1 MNIKDIARLAEVGVS
16 TVSRVINNHP
26 DVKEST
32 REKILKIIKESNYIP
47 NNSARILKQN
57 STKNIGVL
65 VKGVF
70 NPFFS
75 EMTNIIGNIITENG
89 YTMILQQNDFNMYQ
103 DVETMIGFVKEKRLQ
118 GVICLGGNF
127 TEIEEDSFDDI
138 KVPVVLTSVNT
149 ISKKGKKNYSSV
161 GIDNSQSA
169 YEAVNYLIGKGHR
182 NIALILG
189 EANDM
194 GVSWWRL
201 GGYKKALE
209 DNSIEVDEEL
219 IMSGDYTSSRA
230 YEKVKEILKT
240 RKDIT
245 AIFALSDIM
254 ALGAM
259 KAVIDSGL
267 RVPED
272 ISIIGFDG
280 MEESKYYNPSITT
293 VKQPKREMAETSINL
308 LFSLMNT
315 DIDNKHI
322 ILDTALVER
331 DSCFNI

>member
-1 MNIKDIARLAEVGVS
+1 
-16 TVSRVINNHP
+16 
-26 DVKEST
+26 
-32 REKILKIIKESNYIP
+32 
-47 NNSARILKQN
+47 
-57 STKNIGVL
+57 
-65 VKGVF
+65 
-70 NPFFS
+70 
-75 EMTNIIGNIITENG
+75 MTNIIGNIITENG

-138 KVPVVLTSVNT
+138 RVPVVLTSVNT

-169 YEAVNYLIGKGHR
+169 YKAVNYLIGKGHR

-322 ILDTALVER
+322 ILDTELVER

>member
-1 MNIKDIARLAEVGVS
+1 MNIKDIARLSGVGVS

-26 DVKEST
+26 DVKQST
-32 REKILKIIKESNYIP
+32 REKVLQIIKDSNYIP

-57 STKNIGVL
+57 NTKNIGVL

-75 EMTNIIGNIITENG
+75 EMTNIIGNIIEENG
-89 YTMILQQNDFNMYQ
+89 YTMILQQNDFNLYQ

-127 TEIEEDSFDDI
+127 TEIQEDSFEDI

-149 ISKKGKKNYSSV
+149 ISKKGKKYYSSV
-161 GIDNSQSA
+161 GIDNSKSA
-169 YEAVNYLIGKGHR
+169 YKAVRYLIEKGHKK
-182 NIALILG
+182 IALVLG
-189 EANDM
+189 EVNDL

-201 GGYKKALE
+201 DGYKKALE
-209 DNSIEVDEEL
+209 ENNIDVDDEL
-219 IMSGDYTSSRA
+219 IISGEYNSGTA
-230 YEKVKEILKT
+230 YENVNKLLKK

-254 ALGAM
+254 ALGAI
-259 KAVIDSGL
+259 KAAIDNGFD
-267 RVPED
+267 VPRD
-272 ISIIGFDG
+272 ISIVGFDG
-280 MEESKYYNPSITT
+280 MDESKYYNPSITT
-293 VKQPKREMAETSINL
+293 VKQPKKKMAETSVEL
-308 LFSLMNT
+308 LFSLITT
-315 DIDNKHI
+315 DCENKHL
-322 ILDTALVER
+322 ILDTKLVER